1 MARGLTAGPWL
12 GTGGP
17 AGLPVLSARAQL
29 LLSDFSEET
38 RSRDSGPRGEP
49 AARVG
54 MSGPA
59 SAPGR
64 RSRCPRPLR
73 EVCKC
78 LITTPY
84 T

>member
-1 MARGLTAGPWL
+1 MARGLTARPWL

-38 RSRDSGPRGEP
+38 RTRDSGPRGEP

-64 RSRCPRPLR
+64 RS
-73 EVCKC
+73 
-78 LITTPY
+78 
-84 T
+84 